1 MHQARRISRSTNV
14 PLYQQLYDIL
24 RDKIMRQEWKPG
36 DMIPPEPDL
45 CDRYGVSRTTV
56 RQVMAKLVDE
66 GLIYRQRGRGTFVA
80 RPTLEKAMVRI
91 LSFTEDMRER
101 GLEAR
106 TQVLSSGLLPAP
118 EYIAERLEVAPQRQL
133 ARLERLRLADG
144 EPLSI
149 EEANLVH
156 DYCPGV
162 LQRNYAVVPLREA
175 LEQGHGIRLIR
186 AKQVIRA
193 MPASPRVAPLLE
205 IPRLS
210 PLLYIERVSYSQY
223 DVPVEFLRIH
233 YRGDRYSLYNELQ
246 G

>member
-36 DMIPPEPDL
+36 DMIPAEPDL

-223 DVPVEFLRIH
+223 DVPVEFLRIR